1 MSKQLPPQAYVR
13 SYLLN
18 NLRYEPVPRETL
30 LEFGESERGFVRAAI
45 EEEARRLGIISQEI
59 HGEEHWV
66 RPANLVAIWWGN
78 RPAHYYEPLRQS
90 GGGSAA

>member
-1 MSKQLPPQAYVR
+1 MSKPLPAQAYVR

-18 NLRYEPVPRETL
+18 NLRYAPVPRETL
-30 LEFGESERGFVRAAI
+30 LEFGECERGFVRAAI
-45 EEEARRLGIISQEI
+45 EEEARRLGIIRQEI

-78 RPAHYYEPLRQS
+78 RPAHYYERQQKRS
-90 GGGSAA
+90 VGAA